1 MSEGARPRPG
11 APAGRSSG
19 LGWKWILI
27 LAVIAAAVIAA
38 VPPQERINLGLDLR
52 GGAHIVLEV
61 DPGSALEHQL
71 GLTRD
76 RLGQRL
82 QDLGVRYDSI
92 VSVGHDSLEVRGAD
106 PARSS
111 DVTSAIRDVV
121 GETWTVEATGAGA
134 WRLTIRPDYRG
145 QIEASAIQTT
155 LEIMRTRIDSLGV
168 REPQIGQQGANRILV
183 QLPGVEDPERV
194 KGLIE
199 DPARLQWKTV
209 SYPPGVSQDASYRP
223 GRTPEETVA
232 QFGGKLPDDTE
243 LIPQRLEDGTA
254 LYWPLKKVSVVI
266 GDDLRNAYRGRDEW
280 GRPQVNFE
288 LKQEAGKR
296 FEVVTRE
303 NMGKLMPIVLG
314 TAEAKTVISAPRIN
328 GVIRDQGVIEGGFT
342 VESAEDLALKLK
354 SGAIPTDVRIMN
366 EMVVGPSL
374 GRDSIRAGLTAGLV
388 GFGAVLLFMVFYY
401 RLSGVNAVIALT
413 LNIVLVFGGLGAL
426 PYLMGAEATLTL
438 PGIAGL
444 ILTIGMA
451 VDSNVLIFERIR
463 EELQKGMTVPSA
475 VEAGFSRA
483 FMTILDCNVTTLVA
497 AFFLFFYGTGPV
509 KGFAITLTIGLLASM
524 FTAVFVSRQIF
535 ELILQR
541 QRRRHGTAH
550 TLSI

>member
-11 APAGRSSG
+11 GTARGPSG
-19 LGWKWILI
+19 LGYKWLLI
-27 LAVIAAAVIAA
+27 VIVVGAAVAAA
-38 VPPQERINLGLDLR
+38 VPPKERINLGLDLR

-71 GLTRD
+71 ALTRD
-76 RLGQRL
+76 RIGQRL
-82 QDLGVRYDSI
+82 GDKDLAYQSI
-92 VSVGHDSLEVRGAD
+92 VGVDTDTLEIRGTDPARNSDVSAAIREVVGDTWTLEASGPGQWRLAIRPEVRGN
-106 PARSS
+106 
-111 DVTSAIRDVV
+111 
-121 GETWTVEATGAGA
+121 
-134 WRLTIRPDYRG
+134 
-145 QIEASAIQTT
+145 IEASAIETT

-199 DPARLQWKTV
+199 DPARLQWKNV
-209 SYPPGVSQDASYRP
+209 SYPPGAPEDASYRP
-223 GRTPEETVA
+223 GATPEATAA
-232 QFGGKLPDDTE
+232 QFGGRIPDDTE
-243 LIPQRLEDGTA
+243 LVPQRFEDGTM
-254 LYWPLKKVSVVI
+254 LYWPLKKVSVII

-288 LKQEAGKR
+288 LKQDAGRR

-342 VESAEDLALKLK
+342 IESAEDLATKLR

-374 GRDSIRAGLTAGLV
+374 GRDSIRSGLMAGMV
-388 GFGAVLLFMVFYY
+388 GFGAILLFMVFYY
-401 RLSGVNAVIALT
+401 RLSGVNAVLALV

-444 ILTIGMA
+444 ILTVGMA

-463 EELQKGMTVPSA
+463 EELRKGMTVPSA
-475 VEAGFSRA
+475 IEQGFGRA

-535 ELILQR
+535 ELVLLSKR
-541 QRRRHGTAH
+541 KKHRTVH